1 MDRYRWIER
10 TWSRVLKKVC
20 LIIMDGWGVSDRGD
34 ADAADATKAANTP
47 NIDRLTDEYPSTTI
61 AASGFDVGLP
71 DGQMG
76 NSEVGHLTI
85 GAGRVTF
92 QELTRISRAAEEGTL
107 AANAELVALFDSVKK
122 SGGALHLMGLLSDG
136 GVHSHIDHLKSIIK
150 SAVAS
155 GVERVLIHAFLDGR
169 DTPPKSGAGYVQE
182 LVGFIEETGVGET
195 VRIAT
200 VSGRYFA
207 MDRDNRWDR
216 VERAYEA
223 IVSAKGAIAA
233 SASEAVEAAYARG
246 ETDEFISPTVVAFDG
261 TADDKTY
268 SGMNDPDAVLFF
280 NFRSDRG
287 RELTLAITN
296 LVFDGFNR
304 GRTVSVTRFA
314 TMTPYGGGLDLPVL
328 FAFKP
333 IADKL
338 SDVLSANKVAQFRV
352 SETEKYAHVTFFFNG
367 GVETPAED
375 EERKLIESVKDVPTY
390 DLAPK
395 MRAAEIAEAAIEK
408 INLGEA
414 GFVLMNFPNG
424 DMVGHT
430 GIMAAA
436 IEGCEAVDAG
446 VGAVVDAALANGYAT
461 IIIADHGNAE
471 QMVDYETGTPHT
483 AHTSNPVPFILVDTD
498 LKGRELKEGCGLCDV
513 APTVLKLMGIEKP
526 LKMTG
531 KPVF

>member
-1 MDRYRWIER
+1 
-10 TWSRVLKKVC
+10 
-20 LIIMDGWGVSDRGD
+20 
-34 ADAADATKAANTP
+34 
-47 NIDRLTDEYPSTTI
+47 
-61 AASGFDVGLP
+61 
-71 DGQMG
+71 MG

-85 GAGRVTF
+85 GAGRVIF
-92 QELTRISRAAEEGTL
+92 QELTRISRAAKEGTL
-107 AANAELVALFDSVKK
+107 ATNAELVALFGSVKK

-150 SAVAS
+150 SAVAF
-155 GVERVLIHAFLDGR
+155 GVERVNVHAFLDGR

-182 LVGFIEETGVGET
+182 LVDFIEKIGASEF

-207 MDRDNRWDR
+207 MDRDNRWER
-216 VERAYEA
+216 VERAYDV
-223 IVSAKGAIAA
+223 IVSAKGDRAATAAEAVA
-233 SASEAVEAAYARG
+233 SAYERG
-246 ETDEFISPTVVAFDG
+246 ETDEFISPTVVALDDK
-261 TADDKTY
+261 TDDKTY
-268 SGMNDPDAVLFF
+268 SGMNDSDVVLFF

-287 RELTLAITN
+287 REITSAITDSAFN
-296 LVFDGFNR
+296 GFKR

-314 TMTPYGGGLDLPVL
+314 TMTPYGGGLALPTL
-328 FAFKP
+328 FASEP

-338 SDVLSANKVAQFRV
+338 SDVLNSNKVAQFRV

-367 GVETPAED
+367 GVETPAD
-375 EERKLIESVKDVPTY
+375 GEERKLIESVKDVPTY

-408 INLGEA
+408 IETAEA
-414 GFVLMNFPNG
+414 GFVLMNFANC

-430 GIMAAA
+430 GVMAAA
-436 IEGCEAVDAG
+436 IEGCEAVDTG

-471 QMVDYETGTPHT
+471 QMVDYDTEEPHT
-483 AHTSNPVPFILVDTD
+483 AHTSNPVPFILVDPD
-498 LKGRELKEGCGLCDV
+498 LKGKELKEGCGLCDV
-513 APTVLKLMGIEKP
+513 APTVLKLMGIKKP

-531 KPVF
+531 EPVF